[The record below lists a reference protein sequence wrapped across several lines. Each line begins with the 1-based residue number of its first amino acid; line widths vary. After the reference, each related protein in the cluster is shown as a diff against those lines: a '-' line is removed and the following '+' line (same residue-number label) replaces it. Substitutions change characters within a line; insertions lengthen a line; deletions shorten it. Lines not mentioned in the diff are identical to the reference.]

1 MAVIENK
8 IQYNWVRKR
17 VAKLKEKVDENTSS
31 YNPYRIEL
39 ELLSKL
45 EKEYSDGH
53 TDILEKEKVIIT
65 ETTPK
70 TQVHIYEGLPIVL
83 EKVKSVALSAVMG
96 KSNTWLNNKMN
107 GYTVNGK
114 TFAFTESDISQINS
128 GLQLLGEEISQN
140 MIQFVDDREEVIRQ
154 VKELATFVRMAYIYG
169 TVMGKVRQWYNTRM
183 LARVP
188 GRKVC
193 VFKEDDIHAINKAAM
208 QIANELKSTEFI
220 L

>member
-8 IQYNWVRKR
+8 IQYDWVRKR

-45 EKEYSDGH
+45 EKEYSDEH
-53 TDILEKEKVIIT
+53 ADILEKEQAFIT

-70 TQVHIYEGLPIVL
+70 TQVHIYEGLPIIL

-96 KSNTWLNNKMN
+96 KCNSWMNNKLAHNLSKGKSNEFYKDDIPLINN
-107 GYTVNGK
+107 GLC
-114 TFAFTESDISQINS
+114 I
-128 GLQLLGEEISQN
+128 LGDEISQHL
-140 MIQFVDDREEVIRQ
+140 IEYVEEREDVIRQ
-154 VKELATFVRMAYIYG
+154 IKELSVYVCMPYIYG
-169 TVMGKVRQWYNTRM
+169 VVLNKPKSWYSTRM

-208 QIANELKSTEFI
+208 QISYELKSTEFI